1 MIPLKDNVAE
11 NICGTIYSVAE
22 ADGGRASIICVGA
35 SPAFLSLHL
44 KIYMTD
50 MDFTHK
56 LKGPHLSTLSQLS
69 LISQP
74 SWIKSLMYGVF
85 HKMWSKLF

>member
-1 MIPLKDNVAE
+1 MAE

-22 ADGGRASIICVGA
+22 ADGGRASIIICVGA

-50 MDFTHK
+50 MDFTQK
-56 LKGPHLSTLSQLS
+56 LKGPDLSTLSQLS
-69 LISQP
+69 LKSQP

-85 HKMWSKLF
+85 HEMWSKLF